1 MDTSSARGRPAPA
14 AGPAFD
20 TIAAVDLG
28 SNSFHLM
35 VARVSGDALQV
46 VDRLREPV
54 RLGAGLDADG
64 NLTPAICAEA
74 LACLRRFGER
84 LRRLPPGAVRAVGTN
99 ALRRAANGPRFLVDA
114 QRALGHPIEIVSGVE
129 EARLI
134 YLGVAHSVP
143 DDGRQQLVI
152 DIGGGSTELI
162 IGRHYQPLRLESLY
176 LGCVSH
182 SLRFF
187 GDGRISAERLRAAE
201 LAALQE
207 LEPVAADYRALGW
220 QRVIGA
226 SGSMVAVAEAL
237 RVEGLAAGGITAGGL
252 KALRRRVLKLGRVDK
267 LTQLQVRADRLPVF
281 MGGFAIVL
289 ALFEALGLAQ
299 LEISD
304 GALRQGL
311 LYDQLDRLHNA
322 DVRDRTV
329 AQLARRYHVDGAHAR
344 RVMRTAQRCLESVA
358 ADWQL
363 TDPQHA
369 RLLQWAAQLHEIG
382 LDVAHAQYHK
392 HGAYILEHAD
402 LAGFSRQE
410 QQQLALLVRLHRR
423 KFAAAECAALDD
435 AARVTVLRLA
445 VLLRLAVVLHRSRAA
460 LRLPRFTLQAVG
472 NTLSVQFPAGWL
484 ERHPLTGADLAQ
496 ESQFLADAGFTLRVH
511 DGPATP

>member
-1 MDTSSARGRPAPA
+1 M
-14 AGPAFD
+14 
-20 TIAAVDLG
+20 
-28 SNSFHLM
+28 
-35 VARVSGDALQV
+35 
-46 VDRLREPV
+46 
-54 RLGAGLDADG
+54 
-64 NLTPAICAEA
+64 
-74 LACLRRFGER
+74 
-84 LRRLPPGAVRAVGTN
+84 
-99 ALRRAANGPRFLVDA
+99 
-114 QRALGHPIEIVSGVE
+114 
-129 EARLI
+129 
-134 YLGVAHSVP
+134 
-143 DDGRQQLVI
+143 
-152 DIGGGSTELI
+152 
-162 IGRHYQPLRLESLY
+162 
-176 LGCVSH
+176 
-182 SLRFF
+182 
-187 GDGRISAERLRAAE
+187 
-201 LAALQE
+201 
-207 LEPVAADYRALGW
+207 AADYRALGW

-237 RVEGLAAGGITAGGL
+237 RAEGLAAAGITAGGL

-289 ALFEALGLAQ
+289 ALFEALGLEQ

-402 LAGFSRQE
+402 LAGFSRHE

-423 KFAAAECAALDD
+423 KFAAAECAALDE
-435 AARVTVLRLA
+435 AARVAELRLA

-460 LRLPRFTLQAVG
+460 LRLPRLTLQAAG
-472 NTLSVQFPAGWL
+472 NTVSVQFPAGWL